1 MPRRG
6 FWDARRD
13 AASHFIRGAS
23 MAWRWTPS
31 PRSRV
36 FLTQVAPKEAPARVP
51 AGHGVAG
58 RAASNRDLVAAEPK
72 EQTVAILED
81 DVVALPVACGE
92 MAFRGDA
99 LEPIIKQRGP
109 WAVRLELKGV
119 HEKPLAGRDDKKED
133 APQRIKGCCW
143 SCSRRRTQLNT
154 IQHIGVL
161 ELYQGGRRSIFPV
174 VCELIEDLDAISP
187 SISARVF
194 VKCRYGADVVE
205 KAVSARSLL
214 LQKRAPRSSTTGR
227 RKE

>member
-1 MPRRG
+1 MPVGRARARLAVAEGRDVPRRG

-23 MAWRWTPS
+23 MAS

-72 EQTVAILED
+72 KQTVICED

-99 LEPIIKQRGP
+99 LEPVFPQRGSYAASFLCRRHAIDASAR
-109 WAVRLELKGV
+109 WGLLDAVPVMRR
-119 HEKPLAGRDDKKED
+119 PLADT
-133 APQRIKGCCW
+133 P
-143 SCSRRRTQLNT
+143 STRRPLDSLVNT
-154 IQHIGVL
+154 
-161 ELYQGGRRSIFPV
+161 RRP
-174 VCELIEDLDAISP
+174 L
-187 SISARVF
+187 
-194 VKCRYGADVVE
+194 G
-205 KAVSARSLL
+205 
-214 LQKRAPRSSTTGR
+214 RAPGTEGRS
-227 RKE
+227 

>member
-1 MPRRG
+1 MPVGRARARLAVAESRDVPRRG

-31 PRSRV
+31 PRSRG

-51 AGHGVAG
+51 AGNGVAG

-99 LEPIIKQRGP
+99 LEPIIKQRGSYAASFLCRRHAIDASAR
-109 WAVRLELKGV
+109 WGLLDAVPVMRR
-119 HEKPLAGRDDKKED
+119 PLADTPSTRRPLDSLVNTRRPLGRPPGTE
-133 APQRIKGCCW
+133 
-143 SCSRRRTQLNT
+143 
-154 IQHIGVL
+154 
-161 ELYQGGRRSIFPV
+161 GRS
-174 VCELIEDLDAISP
+174 
-187 SISARVF
+187 
-194 VKCRYGADVVE
+194 
-205 KAVSARSLL
+205 
-214 LQKRAPRSSTTGR
+214 
-227 RKE
+227 

>member
-36 FLTQVAPKEAPARVP
+36 FLTQVAPKEARVP
-51 AGHGVAG
+51 AGNGVAG

-92 MAFRGDA
+92 MAFRRGA
-99 LEPIIKQRGP
+99 QQRGHYGY
-109 WAVRLELKGV
+109 VR
-119 HEKPLAGRDDKKED
+119 HMR
-133 APQRIKGCCW
+133 
-143 SCSRRRTQLNT
+143 
-154 IQHIGVL
+154 
-161 ELYQGGRRSIFPV
+161 
-174 VCELIEDLDAISP
+174 
-187 SISARVF
+187 
-194 VKCRYGADVVE
+194 
-205 KAVSARSLL
+205 
-214 LQKRAPRSSTTGR
+214 STTSWRCRVACGEMTRHR
-227 RKE
+227 RGVALDSSSSNGAPGPCAWN